1 VRRRRAVSPTFLII
15 GAMRSGTTSLARSI
29 GAHPDVF
36 MAREKEIH
44 YFDLNYPRGIDWYRS
59 HFSNVHEHAV
69 GEATQTYM
77 YDEEARS
84 RMASTLPDTRLI
96 AILRNPVDRAYSHY
110 WMNLAL
116 EREDLG
122 FVEAIER
129 EPERIV
135 GSDARTRFRFS
146 YLDRGRYVHQLR
158 QVCERYPREQLLVLF
173 FEEMVE
179 SPQRVYDAVCDFL
192 GISEAAFPP
201 TTERPLNRF
210 SRFRSVRV
218 RRLANA
224 LPRSIGRF
232 VRRVNTV
239 SDTYLPMDPAIR
251 RDLEGVYS
259 GENEALAE
267 WLGRRLPWSGSS
279 DSAHLAHEGQAR
291 QSIDGS
297 SVQ

>member
-1 VRRRRAVSPTFLII
+1 MPTFLII

-36 MAREKEIH
+36 MARDKEIH
-44 YFDLNYPRGIDWYRS
+44 FFDLNFSRGIDWYRN
-59 HFSNVHEHAV
+59 HFSIVHEHAV

-77 YDEEARS
+77 YDADARS

-110 WMNLAL
+110 WMNRAL
-116 EREDLG
+116 QREDLG
-122 FVEAIER
+122 FVEAIKR

-179 SPQRVYDAVCDFL
+179 SPQPVYDAVCDFL
-192 GISEAAFPP
+192 GISQAAFPLS
-201 TTERPLNRF
+201 TERPLNRF

-232 VRRVNTV
+232 IRRVNRV
-239 SDTYLPMDPAIR
+239 SDTYTPMDSQIR
-251 RDLEGVYS
+251 RDLEDVFA
-259 GENEALAE
+259 EDNVTLAE
-267 WLGRRLPWSGSS
+267 WLGRRLPWSGNS
-279 DSAHLAHEGQAR
+279 DSAHLADEGQAMPP
-291 QSIDGS
+291 IDGGP
-297 SVQ
+297 VQ